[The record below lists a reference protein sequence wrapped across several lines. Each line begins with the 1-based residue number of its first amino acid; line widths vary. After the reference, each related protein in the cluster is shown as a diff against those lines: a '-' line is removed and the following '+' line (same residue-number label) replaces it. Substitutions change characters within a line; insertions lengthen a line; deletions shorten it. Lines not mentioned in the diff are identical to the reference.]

1 VNRKNRR
8 RAEAAQRVQ
17 ERRLQKDAEER
28 EGKTVTTRTWAM
40 GAIKVVANDVE
51 CFEWSGTKQEAVALQ
66 QAYLDTTNALLSI
79 SGIRERLSAHSYA
92 KRAAGYL
99 MAYGMPKAGDADLRP
114 SNHGNRWNQT
124 DIDLYK
130 SAILWLALREH
141 IPNTGQK
148 LEDVFVGK
156 ALVVM
161 FNGDRERI
169 LADTAREL
177 GGESFA
183 GRKDA
188 GHVDP
193 GTPLAED
200 QFQMMVAVLDHDYR
214 LDPRDAVSM
223 LTSDL
228 CALAGKPLSD
238 STIASEPIYV
248 PRIPIDATE
257 ADAMLRMIV
266 VTTDA
271 TNPSARVKTYAG
283 YTDKELSGGR
293 PYVRVAHG
301 EADAMTHGHTM
312 GATEDKGFDQYREL
326 FRRVYSESSDREI
339 GEGWMRGEAA
349 AASGVD
355 GMIIHPTGEAAP
367 PARDDDIRLS
377 ASYGQQS
384 FKARVAASYFPRL
397 IDIWPDFLRQMRKA
411 GIAPPVTDDKRHD
424 AREFIF
430 SMIVENRWQADGQIA
445 AVTAGA
451 IAWLATTSPAGA
463 AIGHSH
469 RRVHYEI
476 TDLPFE
482 LHQRKSRNFRL
493 MLR

>member
-1 VNRKNRR
+1 VNRRHRR
-8 RAEAAQRVQ
+8 RAEAQQRAQD
-17 ERRLQKDAEER
+17 RRLQKDAEAR
-28 EGKTVTTRTWAM
+28 EAKTMASRSWAM
-40 GAIKVVANDVE
+40 GSIKVGANDVD
-51 CFEWSGTKQEAVALQ
+51 CFEWSGTKQEAVALE
-66 QAYLDTTNALLSI
+66 QAYLDATNALLPI
-79 SGIRERLSAHSYA
+79 SAHSYA

-99 MAYGMPKAGDADLRP
+99 MAYGMPKAGDAELRP

-141 IPNTGQK
+141 IPATGQK
-148 LEDVFVGK
+148 LEDVFVRK
-156 ALVVM
+156 ELVVA
-161 FNGDRERI
+161 FTGDKESI

-177 GGESFA
+177 GGESLA

-193 GTPLAED
+193 SSPLSED
-200 QFQMMVAVLDHDYR
+200 QFQMMVAVLDDDYR
-214 LDPRDAVSM
+214 LDPYAAVSIPFN
-223 LTSDL
+223 DL
-228 CALAGKPLSD
+228 AALAGKPPLSD
-238 STIASEPIYV
+238 SRIANDLIYV

-271 TNPSARVKTYAG
+271 TDPSAGVKTYAG

-293 PYVRVAHG
+293 PYVRVSHDLSEG
-301 EADAMTHGHTM
+301 ADAVPDEHTM
-312 GATEDKGFDQYREL
+312 GATGDKGFEQYREL
-326 FRRVYSESSDREI
+326 FRRAYSKSSDREI

-355 GMIIHPTGEAAP
+355 GMFIHPTGEAAP
-367 PARDDDIRLS
+367 PPRDDDIRLS

-397 IDIWPDFLRQMRKA
+397 VGIWPDFLRQMRKA

-451 IAWLATTSPAGA
+451 IAWLATTSPAGI
-463 AIGHSH
+463 AIGQSHHS
-469 RRVHYEI
+469 VHYEI

-493 MLR
+493 MLT